1 MRTGSTKGV
10 IALARDAEEAA
21 IIAAAAEKA
30 GLPPPSFLKDS
41 SPLEDPM
48 GEGGIFVLDEAAIA
62 DGAAAIFSALKRR
75 RRNRPLETLILS
87 ENLERAGELVELG
100 ADDVI
105 GRDEAKGELWIRI
118 KAAARRLDA
127 EERLHGEMEYYK
139 RAVTQEEALSSGLV
153 DLSAAI
159 KDSEEAV
166 TQVRRALRKARGVLE
181 AKNRDP
187 LSGLLN
193 RAGLMER
200 VDAALLSASGANV
213 DISGLMIDIDRF
225 KSINDAH
232 GHLAGDA
239 VLAAVGR
246 RLATGLRKDD
256 FAGRWGGEE
265 FFAVLIGTSREGAM
279 PIAGRIKDSVGKL
292 AVRRGEDVLGVT
304 VSIGVSEYRPGE
316 SVADWLKR
324 ADDAMYQAKRSGRN
338 AIGSL

>member
-1 MRTGSTKGV
+1 
-10 IALARDAEEAA
+10 
-21 IIAAAAEKA
+21 
-30 GLPPPSFLKDS
+30 
-41 SPLEDPM
+41 
-48 GEGGIFVLDEAAIA
+48 
-62 DGAAAIFSALKRR
+62 
-75 RRNRPLETLILS
+75 
-87 ENLERAGELVELG
+87 
-100 ADDVI
+100 
-105 GRDEAKGELWIRI
+105 
-118 KAAARRLDA
+118 
-127 EERLHGEMEYYK
+127 
-139 RAVTQEEALSSGLV
+139 
-153 DLSAAI
+153 
-159 KDSEEAV
+159 
-166 TQVRRALRKARGVLE
+166 
-181 AKNRDP
+181 
-187 LSGLLN
+187 
-193 RAGLMER
+193 MER

>member
-1 MRTGSTKGV
+1 MRTISGKRV
-10 IALARDAEEAA
+10 IAFARNAEVEA
-21 IIAAAAEKA
+21 IIRAASEKA
-30 GLPPPSFLKDS
+30 GLSIPEFLKDS
-41 SPLEDPM
+41 SYLEDPM
-48 GEGGIFVLDEAAIA
+48 GEGGVFVLDRESLGESVSAVI
-62 DGAAAIFSALKRR
+62 SALKRR
-75 RRNRPLETLILS
+75 RRNRPLETLILT
-87 ENLERAGELVELG
+87 EDLERATELVESG

-105 GRDEAKGELWIRI
+105 GWGEAASGLWLRL
-118 KAAARRLDA
+118 KAASRRLDA

-139 RAVTQEEALSSGLV
+139 RAVMQEEALSSGLV

-200 VDAALLSASGANV
+200 VDAALLSAAGSNV

-225 KSINDAH
+225 KAINDAH

-279 PIAGRIKDSVGKL
+279 PIAGRIKDSVGRL
-292 AVRRGEDVLGVT
+292 AVRRGDDVLGVT